1 MSMLF
6 FLNLVQVLIS
16 VLLVAAILLQQRG
29 GGLSPVFGGEGGA
42 YRTRRGMEKMVFRAT
57 IVLVILF
64 LLTAILNVILG

>member
-1 MSMLF
+1 MLF

-42 YRTRRGMEKMVFRAT
+42 YRTIRGMEKMVFRAT

>member
-1 MSMLF
+1 MLF